1 MSDDQ
6 LPTRAELASAYL
18 DGELE
23 ADQRATVE
31 SDPDAMAM
39 VESFARVRAEL
50 STSQPVDD
58 AGRSAAV
65 AAALAAFEARRN
77 VIDDPAAATVPTSG
91 QAVVTP
97 LHSRRARGY
106 RVLAGVAAAAV
117 VAIVGIAAINA
128 NNGNDDNTFSAA
140 VSSEQT

>member
-31 SDPDAMAM
+31 SDADAMAM
-39 VESFARVRAEL
+39 VESFGRVRAEL
-50 STSQPVDD
+50 NTSEPVDD
-58 AGRSAAV
+58 ATRSAAV
-65 AAALAAFEARRN
+65 AAALAEFDTPRN
-77 VIDDPAAATVPTSG
+77 VVDHPAAATVPTSG
-91 QAVVTP
+91 QATVSP

-106 RVLAGVAAAAV
+106 RVLAGVAAASV
-117 VAIVGIAAINA
+117 VAIVGIAAIN
-128 NNGNDDNTFSAA
+128 
-140 VSSEQT
+140 

>member
-18 DGELE
+18 DGDLE

-39 VESFARVRAEL
+39 VDSFARVRAEL
-50 STSQPVDD
+50 NTSEPVDD

-65 AAALAAFEARRN
+65 AAALAEFDARRN
-77 VIDDPAAATVPTSG
+77 VIDPAANTVPTSD

-106 RVLAGVAAAAV
+106 
-117 VAIVGIAAINA
+117 
-128 NNGNDDNTFSAA
+128 
-140 VSSEQT
+140 

>member
-39 VESFARVRAEL
+39 VESFAGVRAEL
-50 STSQPVDD
+50 NTSEPVDD

-65 AAALAAFEARRN
+65 AAALAEFDARRN
-77 VIDDPAAATVPTSG
+77 AIDDPAPI
-91 QAVVTP
+91 TP
-97 LHSRRARGY
+97 LLSRRARGY
-106 RVLAGVAAAAV
+106 TFVAGVAAAA
-117 VAIVGIAAINA
+117 IV
-128 NNGNDDNTFSAA
+128 
-140 VSSEQT
+140 